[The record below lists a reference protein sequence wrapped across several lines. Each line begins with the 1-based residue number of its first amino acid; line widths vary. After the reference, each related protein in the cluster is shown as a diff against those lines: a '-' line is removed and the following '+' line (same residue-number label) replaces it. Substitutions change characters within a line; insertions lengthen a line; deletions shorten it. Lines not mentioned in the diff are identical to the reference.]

1 MSAKGIEEVKRL
13 ATKGLSGDEEAIKE
27 LGLGKVPEVTI
38 PDFKE
43 IDRFTVDKIKNVAA
57 ISFVVGKKVGLPL
70 LEASAKNL
78 YELVK
83 FVEKDKLK
91 TNTKPEMD
99 RKIGNKE
106 SLRLIGLKRMPAVTI
121 APIKKVPNSMTL
133 QCYYKRAHLIASTAE
148 YMGNTTLR
156 IVSQFMMAMCDVIA
170 RSHHPEEPELS
181 ADTDGQDVCE
191 TLNAE
196 IEDIM
201 RWVEHLAELRK
212 KERADEEEED
222 DSDPAYS
229 PELKSSHTQYRVHLK
244 EAKRYTG
251 IQELDCLLTLPSK
264 APSSKLTSPSFL
276 TAQPN
281 PREHKTNEDEEIE
294 ETQGIEETQEQEEE
308 EEEEEWHPEGEVEES
323 DEDSEDAPTI
333 KIRKEEYYSA
343 TKFTSYR
350 HQWLSGF
357 FKYLKSPS
365 AGYKKLENRL
375 QHVGQVEKLL
385 ETLDPNGKDITILG
399 EEFGDIVWN
408 KWVSPHLS
416 EGTKAPG
423 TLASYLTSLEKFFV
437 FVTSEKY
444 KRKEMPPLHGNDFDV
459 FKGTI
464 NALKGWRATIDN
476 ETQDVQHRTHLREC
490 DTLLTETDINLLPQ
504 SKPYIDGM
512 KAITQAKAGK
522 RLSIQQFTNARDFL
536 LVKLALLVA
545 SRPAPLENALLED
558 YQKAQEKDGNRV
570 MLIPKH

>member
-27 LGLGKVPEVTI
+27 LGLEKVPEVTI

-99 RKIGNKE
+99 RSDVVRRMSYCCKDIAAWSRKIGEVESGKVLHKLEWFSQSLTHLEIGNKE

-201 RWVEHLAELRK
+201 KWVKHLAELRK

-229 PELKSSHTQYRVHLK
+229 PESS
-244 EAKRYTG
+244 G
-251 IQELDCLLTLPSK
+251 
-264 APSSKLTSPSFL
+264 
-276 TAQPN
+276 
-281 PREHKTNEDEEIE
+281 
-294 ETQGIEETQEQEEE
+294 G
-308 EEEEEWHPEGEVEES
+308 GERG
-323 DEDSEDAPTI
+323 
-333 KIRKEEYYSA
+333 RK
-343 TKFTSYR
+343 
-350 HQWLSGF
+350 
-357 FKYLKSPS
+357 
-365 AGYKKLENRL
+365 
-375 QHVGQVEKLL
+375 
-385 ETLDPNGKDITILG
+385 
-399 EEFGDIVWN
+399 
-408 KWVSPHLS
+408 
-416 EGTKAPG
+416 
-423 TLASYLTSLEKFFV
+423 
-437 FVTSEKY
+437 
-444 KRKEMPPLHGNDFDV
+444 
-459 FKGTI
+459 
-464 NALKGWRATIDN
+464 
-476 ETQDVQHRTHLREC
+476 
-490 DTLLTETDINLLPQ
+490 
-504 SKPYIDGM
+504 
-512 KAITQAKAGK
+512 
-522 RLSIQQFTNARDFL
+522 
-536 LVKLALLVA
+536 
-545 SRPAPLENALLED
+545 
-558 YQKAQEKDGNRV
+558 
-570 MLIPKH
+570 